1 MKAKSKYV
9 VGVIAAGPVFDLG
22 YRFAVIAVIGPRYT
36 VVGHFM
42 TEKEAQDKADSLN
55 REEPS

>member
-22 YRFAVIAVIGPRYT
+22 YRFVVIGPRNT
-36 VVGHFM
+36 VVGHFK
-42 TEKEAQDKADSLN
+42 TQKEAQDKADSLN
-55 REEPS
+55 REKPN